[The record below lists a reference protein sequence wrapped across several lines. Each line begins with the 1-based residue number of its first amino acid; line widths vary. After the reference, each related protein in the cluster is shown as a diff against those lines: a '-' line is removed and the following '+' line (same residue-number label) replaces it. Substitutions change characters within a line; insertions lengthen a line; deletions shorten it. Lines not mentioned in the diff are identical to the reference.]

1 MDDKNCKETK
11 NIINNKI
18 IIKEEQKVEDEK
30 EDPNLKTLVKAN
42 MKVYKKKEDKNL
54 STFPALISLKN
65 NPQKEKIEEQ
75 KDIDKKL
82 WVPDEHAQNCYNCGS
97 KFFSFLNRRHHCR
110 VCGNIFCKSCL
121 ETFYEITIFEEK
133 KELKVCS
140 YCQEKKGEL
149 NNILKNNLVEYRNE
163 KGNKIFETKT
173 GDYVKNRKKEQND
186 IEIFCGFNNSEK
198 SSMKEFHD
206 NINKNYENLLE
217 KMVYKV
223 LKDNSDKSKFPN
235 LEKDWGK
242 TIFRLTKT
250 AIDNVSPSF
259 QDLNDS
265 IDINE
270 YIKIKIIEYKDQ
282 SKCEVIDGYAMQK
295 NVYSKKMKIDI
306 DNPKILLLKGD
317 LSGFRGGKKEND
329 SLIMKK
335 SGFDDYIKIIIK
347 KIESISPQL
356 IIVEGNIDQKY
367 QDFFSEHKMNIS
379 LIGGCNIKKL
389 NKIARCVN
397 SFVLPSPDL
406 IGKQVILGSC
416 SKFKVQIIKQ
426 NLKIN
431 KEQRKNIIGKEYYL
445 MRFEGCGKFL
455 YNTVVLT
462 GPNREE
468 LKELKILMKTIIKTA
483 RFLYCQKFILK
494 YFNMYYDPSDLETD
508 KQREWSP
515 KLKNKLRKKS
525 TFKGNDFIYGFDTEI
540 LDENLN
546 EFECIFML
554 MNNKNKNELSNGS
567 LKSSLVTTI
576 PTDVDINTINNISP
590 NESSILKSVPTQCC
604 SYSLTMKAYSTSE
617 IEETT
622 LGNNIFALLED
633 SKKKCEKCGELK
645 SNHTSFQYKK
655 SGRIKISIF
664 NLDET
669 LNNIDKVVQFLG
681 FDVNSNKEKKKEN
694 INKKI
699 GENDVTNK
707 EDIYSYGFCEICNK
721 IVTPIVK
728 LPNEILNFSAT
739 KFYQNMIYNKK
750 LINFGDKI
758 KSALNLNL
766 DSNEGN
772 DNAGFNCRKLRH
784 IQYRDISR
792 LFVTRIGV
800 IKFQYEDVVKYKLLG
815 SQLNEKSDYYTDY
828 YKAEKIKEIALD
840 KTLTLNA
847 LESIKNK
854 FLCHKSM
861 VSDLKSENFGAQIE
875 RLKNI
880 IEESFIIIEE
890 LNKINEQLFGNE
902 SDYENIF
909 IYYHHLK
916 KYLIKIMNIKI
927 ISNKLLVTIKRLLKV
942 IFFEE
947 VEETNKFIKEQE
959 SKDIDSS
966 DKNDDSLNELKL
978 LKNSIKSFN
987 KSTIMY
993 KNNVND
999 LNLSKNISSEERA
1012 LSQGELKNSA
1022 KNKENGNNINID
1034 EESLNS
1040 ENNKLNNENKSS
1052 SNNSGENNT
1061 DIENNISKNNT
1072 NVVIDKNNDTTD
1084 ITKENEKYISNNIKI
1099 TRNLIFDLD
1108 EVNIEGTNGFIKRT
1122 KTNNKIL
1129 KQLILAKFSDR
1140 DKDISINENDSSFEK
1155 EVSEGNK
1162 SKLLDLSLKRR
1173 NLSQIISNPKF
1184 KEKINAKYNECYNEI
1199 DKYIQNILELDNNG
1213 YIQSIISKL
1222 NFYDKNHNYYS
1233 NLINEEDICSIITYT
1248 LTSDKYLNSV
1258 KIDKYGL
1265 NDIKSE
1271 FVNKEVCED
1280 GDNSLYHKT
1289 SLLYDKDNIKFT
1301 LGNLTEEKI
1310 IQILESQLL
1319 NNKIENKKCL
1329 YEVTY
1334 NPSSIF
1340 NKVFEKKK
1348 IKENKIK
1355 DSKINY
1361 SNINQKFYLLNNE
1374 IKSIKSELEAII
1386 KEKFEDFNKKFSF
1399 TSIGNFMEE
1408 KLSPIKLE
1416 IISFYP
1422 KQFEVLRILY
1432 YASYFEFLH
1441 SIMKSQEWSS
1451 VTGGKSKAQFL
1462 KSWDEKYVV
1471 KCLDEN
1477 EFKMFI
1483 GSCFHYFVHN
1493 NKYFFHKMPSSL
1505 VKVLGAYEILIK
1517 STKKNKYYCVIMENL
1532 NYLLNP
1538 KNYNIVTYDLKG
1550 SSKNRYVKE
1559 KEKGRVLMDTN
1570 FLEDFWGEP
1579 LSLDEKIYTLLLYS
1593 ISNDAKICK
1602 TMGVI
1607 DYSLLCI
1614 IVDPKNEE
1622 NNNDEKDIDNENK
1635 IIFEKNNNEEKI
1647 KYIRLGVLDYFRKYT
1662 WDKQLENLGKTII
1675 NNFNSPTVVN
1685 PKIYEERFV
1694 KQISSY
1700 FIGS

>member
-11 NIINNKI
+11 NIINNKN

-235 LEKDWGK
+235 LEKVWGK

-379 LIGGCNIKKL
+379 IIGGCNIKKL

-416 SKFKVQIIKQ
+416 SKFKVQISKQ

-431 KEQRKNIIGKEYYL
+431 KEQKKNIIGKEYYL

-554 MNNKNKNELSNGS
+554 MNNKNKNELPNGS
-567 LKSSLVTTI
+567 LKSSIVNTI

-739 KFYQNMIYNKK
+739 KFYQNMMYNKK

-772 DNAGFNCRKLRH
+772 DDAGFNCRKLRH

-800 IKFQYEDVVKYKLLG
+800 IKFKYDDVVKYKLLR
-815 SQLNEKSDYYTDY
+815 SKLNENRDKYTDY
-828 YKAEKIKEIALD
+828 
-840 KTLTLNA
+840 
-847 LESIKNK
+847 NK
-854 FLCHKSM
+854 
-861 VSDLKSENFGAQIE
+861 
-875 RLKNI
+875 
-880 IEESFIIIEE
+880 
-890 LNKINEQLFGNE
+890 
-902 SDYENIF
+902 
-909 IYYHHLK
+909 
-916 KYLIKIMNIKI
+916 
-927 ISNKLLVTIKRLLKV
+927 
-942 IFFEE
+942 
-947 VEETNKFIKEQE
+947 
-959 SKDIDSS
+959 
-966 DKNDDSLNELKL
+966 
-978 LKNSIKSFN
+978 
-987 KSTIMY
+987 
-993 KNNVND
+993 
-999 LNLSKNISSEERA
+999 
-1012 LSQGELKNSA
+1012 
-1022 KNKENGNNINID
+1022 
-1034 EESLNS
+1034 
-1040 ENNKLNNENKSS
+1040 
-1052 SNNSGENNT
+1052 
-1061 DIENNISKNNT
+1061 
-1072 NVVIDKNNDTTD
+1072 
-1084 ITKENEKYISNNIKI
+1084 
-1099 TRNLIFDLD
+1099 
-1108 EVNIEGTNGFIKRT
+1108 
-1122 KTNNKIL
+1122 
-1129 KQLILAKFSDR
+1129 
-1140 DKDISINENDSSFEK
+1140 
-1155 EVSEGNK
+1155 
-1162 SKLLDLSLKRR
+1162 
-1173 NLSQIISNPKF
+1173 
-1184 KEKINAKYNECYNEI
+1184 
-1199 DKYIQNILELDNNG
+1199 
-1213 YIQSIISKL
+1213 
-1222 NFYDKNHNYYS
+1222 
-1233 NLINEEDICSIITYT
+1233 
-1248 LTSDKYLNSV
+1248 
-1258 KIDKYGL
+1258 
-1265 NDIKSE
+1265 
-1271 FVNKEVCED
+1271 
-1280 GDNSLYHKT
+1280 
-1289 SLLYDKDNIKFT
+1289 
-1301 LGNLTEEKI
+1301 
-1310 IQILESQLL
+1310 
-1319 NNKIENKKCL
+1319 
-1329 YEVTY
+1329 
-1334 NPSSIF
+1334 
-1340 NKVFEKKK
+1340 
-1348 IKENKIK
+1348 
-1355 DSKINY
+1355 
-1361 SNINQKFYLLNNE
+1361 
-1374 IKSIKSELEAII
+1374 
-1386 KEKFEDFNKKFSF
+1386 
-1399 TSIGNFMEE
+1399 
-1408 KLSPIKLE
+1408 
-1416 IISFYP
+1416 
-1422 KQFEVLRILY
+1422 
-1432 YASYFEFLH
+1432 
-1441 SIMKSQEWSS
+1441 
-1451 VTGGKSKAQFL
+1451 
-1462 KSWDEKYVV
+1462 
-1471 KCLDEN
+1471 
-1477 EFKMFI
+1477 
-1483 GSCFHYFVHN
+1483 
-1493 NKYFFHKMPSSL
+1493 
-1505 VKVLGAYEILIK
+1505 
-1517 STKKNKYYCVIMENL
+1517 
-1532 NYLLNP
+1532 
-1538 KNYNIVTYDLKG
+1538 
-1550 SSKNRYVKE
+1550 
-1559 KEKGRVLMDTN
+1559 
-1570 FLEDFWGEP
+1570 
-1579 LSLDEKIYTLLLYS
+1579 
-1593 ISNDAKICK
+1593 
-1602 TMGVI
+1602 
-1607 DYSLLCI
+1607 
-1614 IVDPKNEE
+1614 
-1622 NNNDEKDIDNENK
+1622 
-1635 IIFEKNNNEEKI
+1635 
-1647 KYIRLGVLDYFRKYT
+1647 
-1662 WDKQLENLGKTII
+1662 
-1675 NNFNSPTVVN
+1675 
-1685 PKIYEERFV
+1685 
-1694 KQISSY
+1694 
-1700 FIGS
+1700 